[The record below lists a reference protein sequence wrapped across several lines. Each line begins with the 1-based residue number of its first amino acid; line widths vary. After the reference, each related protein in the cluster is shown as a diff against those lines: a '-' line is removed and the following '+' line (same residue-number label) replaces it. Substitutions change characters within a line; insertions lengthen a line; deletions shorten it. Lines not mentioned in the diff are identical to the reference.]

1 MEPKE
6 IEITDVWRLYE
17 QCRDYCRKIN
27 MYSETDKNYRFYNGN
42 QWEGLIVSGIE
53 PVQLNFIKVI
63 IKHKINVINNNLWAI
78 NYSSQNFEN
87 KEFRK
92 VAEKTCELLN
102 KKAAKVWEKESMDLK
117 VRKVSKD
124 SAINSMGTIYCTYD
138 TEEQTPIAEIIAK
151 NDIYFGNE
159 NDSDVQKQP
168 YILIKQ
174 RRSVTEIRDI
184 ARKEGVSEDKMQFII
199 GDSDYF
205 EESGDAAKIEK
216 DNKCTLVTK
225 FYKKDGT
232 VWYSKATR
240 YAEIVPDTDSG
251 LTYYPVATML
261 WEEKEGSAR
270 GEGEVKFLIPNQ
282 IEVNKTLMRRLITAK
297 QTAYPQK
304 IANVSKIQNPSA
316 LNDVGSII
324 RVQDG
329 QTVEDVSKV
338 LSYISPAQMSPD
350 VEKLQNELVQLTR
363 ELAGAGDAATGDI
376 DPESASGKA
385 ILAVQQAT
393 NLPLTEQRSELQTF
407 LEDIARI
414 WLDMFMVYSTD
425 GLTLEE
431 EITDPQT
438 GEETVELVEVPQ
450 TILEELKASVK
461 VDITPKGVFDK
472 YAQEV
477 SLENL
482 LKNGFFSQQRLGEL
496 KTYVKLLDDD
506 SVMPKQKL
514 EEAIDLM
521 EAEQQRIAQINAQAQ
536 VMQQRVNQF
545 LNGEPEE
552 QASQVLELQAQADA
566 RAEAE
571 AAQQN
576 VEEVPVE

>member
-350 VEKLQNELVQLTR
+350 VEKLQNELVQLSR

-472 YAQEV
+472 YAQEL

-482 LKNGFFSQQRLGEL
+482 LKNGFFSLQRLGEL
-496 KTYVKLLDDD
+496 RTYVRLLDDD
-506 SVMPKQKL
+506 SVMSKPKL
-514 EEAIDLM
+514 EEAIELM

>member
-17 QCRDYCRKIN
+17 QCRDYCRRIN

-225 FYKKDGT
+225 FYKKNGT

-251 LTYYPVATML
+251 LTYYPVATMC

-350 VEKLQNELVQLTR
+350 VEKLQNELVQLSR

-414 WLDMFMVYSTD
+414 WLDMFMVYSTE

-514 EEAIDLM
+514 EEAIELM

-552 QASQVLELQAQADA
+552 QASQVLEMQAQAD
-566 RAEAE
+566 AE